1 MAAVPFDR
9 MSTALRRLELTA
21 INGEHGCRGFA
32 FGALSDEISPLRCLV
47 RRLALVNCQVSWWG
61 FRSAWDVILL
71 SVSLSHPVSAAYS
84 PRHSRAARP
93 RLQGKGRGAALAKT

>member
-32 FGALSDEISPLRCLV
+32 FGALSDEISPLRCLA
-47 RRLALVNCQVSWWG
+47 RLALVNCH